1 MAAEGS
7 SSAQAAGE
15 RHGRML
21 GRSPPAEIRRF
32 LKSSCSF
39 DNVQQ
44 LQAFFDIYYGV
55 CVQVFFVANVPHLN
69 FHKLS
74 AVFFAFKYFSKFKN
88 CVLPMLLDNN
98 RTGQLK

>member
-1 MAAEGS
+1 
-7 SSAQAAGE
+7 
-15 RHGRML
+15 ML

-32 LKSSCSF
+32 FKSSCSF
-39 DNVQQ
+39 DNVDNVQQ
-44 LQAFFDIYYGV
+44 LQAFCDINYGV

-74 AVFFAFKYFSKFKN
+74 AVFLAFKYFSKFKK
-88 CVLPMLLDNN
+88 CVLPMPLDN